1 MSNQLKLKVKK
12 TKLFQKL
19 NGVKTLGYYG
29 RVISNGKK
37 TYEQVALES
46 CVNTTVHKAEMK
58 VAAELLLDGI
68 ATNRKLGSD
77 MADGVT
83 GGGLHGKDLS
93 KADVSV
99 NIYCH
104 LLAQQKGKVVTA
116 CCAIGD
122 ETVNI
127 LVGNEPRRIP
137 YADIVSAARD
147 YIRSVGGFERF
158 AEWGLV

>member
-1 MSNQLKLKVKK
+1 MSSQLKLKVKK

-68 ATNRKLGSD
+68 AANLKNGYIVDLGPLGTLYPSVESNWHQD
-77 MADGVT
+77 PDECTLAEQKPKVSYRPSADIKSAISGAQVGWT
-83 GGGLHGKDLS
+83 TEEETDDNSVPSEGGGTGKPGDN
-93 KADVSV
+93 ADE
-99 NIYCH
+99 
-104 LLAQQKGKVVTA
+104 LG
-116 CCAIGD
+116 
-122 ETVNI
+122 
-127 LVGNEPRRIP
+127 
-137 YADIVSAARD
+137 
-147 YIRSVGGFERF
+147 
-158 AEWGLV
+158 

>member
-1 MSNQLKLKVKK
+1 MSSQLKLKVKK

-68 ATNRKLGSD
+68 AANLKNGYIVDLGPLGTLYPSVESNWHQD
-77 MADGVT
+77 PDECTLAEQ
-83 GGGLHGKDLS
+83 KP
-93 KADVSV
+93 KVS
-99 NIYCH
+99 YR
-104 LLAQQKGKVVTA
+104 
-116 CCAIGD
+116 
-122 ETVNI
+122 
-127 LVGNEPRRIP
+127 PS
-137 YADIVSAARD
+137 ADIKSAISGAQVGWTTEEETD
-147 YIRSVGGFERF
+147 DNSVPSEGGTNPGGPDE
-158 AEWGLV
+158 LP

>member
-1 MSNQLKLKVKK
+1 MSSQLKLKVKK

-68 ATNRKLGSD
+68 AANLKNGYIVDLGPLGTLYPSVESNWHQD
-77 MADGVT
+77 PDECTLAEQKPKVSYRPSADIKSAISG
-83 GGGLHGKDLS
+83 
-93 KADVSV
+93 
-99 NIYCH
+99 
-104 LLAQQKGKVVTA
+104 AQVGWTTE
-116 CCAIGD
+116 D
-122 ETVNI
+122 ETEDNSVPSEGGTNP
-127 LVGNEPRRIP
+127 GG
-137 YADIVSAARD
+137 AD
-147 YIRSVGGFERF
+147 E
-158 AEWGLV
+158 LP

>member
-1 MSNQLKLKVKK
+1 MSSQLKLKVKK

-68 ATNRKLGSD
+68 AANLKNGYIVDLGPLGTLYPSVESNWHQD
-77 MADGVT
+77 PDECTLAEQKPKVSYRPSADIKSAISGAQVGWT
-83 GGGLHGKDLS
+83 TEEETDDNSVPSEGGGTNPGS
-93 KADVSV
+93 P
-99 NIYCH
+99 
-104 LLAQQKGKVVTA
+104 
-116 CCAIGD
+116 D
-122 ETVNI
+122 E
-127 LVGNEPRRIP
+127 LP
-137 YADIVSAARD
+137 
-147 YIRSVGGFERF
+147 
-158 AEWGLV
+158 

>member
-68 ATNRKLGSD
+68 AANLKNGYIVDLGPLGTLYPSVESNWHQD
-77 MADGVT
+77 PDECTLAEQKPKVSYRPSADIKSAISG
-83 GGGLHGKDLS
+83 
-93 KADVSV
+93 
-99 NIYCH
+99 
-104 LLAQQKGKVVTA
+104 AQVGWTTE
-116 CCAIGD
+116 D
-122 ETVNI
+122 ETEDNSVPSE
-127 LVGNEPRRIP
+127 VGTNPGSPDELP
-137 YADIVSAARD
+137 
-147 YIRSVGGFERF
+147 
-158 AEWGLV
+158 

>member
-58 VAAELLLDGI
+58 VAAELLVDGI
-68 ATNRKLGSD
+68 AANLKNGYIVDLGPLGTLYPSVESNWHQD
-77 MADGVT
+77 PDECTLAEQ
-83 GGGLHGKDLS
+83 KP
-93 KADVSV
+93 KVS
-99 NIYCH
+99 YR
-104 LLAQQKGKVVTA
+104 
-116 CCAIGD
+116 
-122 ETVNI
+122 
-127 LVGNEPRRIP
+127 PS
-137 YADIVSAARD
+137 ADIKSAISGAQVGWTTEEETD
-147 YIRSVGGFERF
+147 DNSVPSEGGTNPGGADE
-158 AEWGLV
+158 LP

>member
-68 ATNRKLGSD
+68 AANLKNGYIVDLGPLGTLYPSVESNWHQD
-77 MADGVT
+77 PDECTLAEQKPKVSYRPSADIKSAISGAQVGWT
-83 GGGLHGKDLS
+83 TEEETDDNSVPSEGGGTGAPGDN
-93 KADVSV
+93 ADE
-99 NIYCH
+99 
-104 LLAQQKGKVVTA
+104 LG
-116 CCAIGD
+116 
-122 ETVNI
+122 
-127 LVGNEPRRIP
+127 
-137 YADIVSAARD
+137 
-147 YIRSVGGFERF
+147 
-158 AEWGLV
+158 

>member
-68 ATNRKLGSD
+68 AANLKNGYIVDLGPLGTLYPSVESNWHQD
-77 MADGVT
+77 PDECTLAEQ
-83 GGGLHGKDLS
+83 KP
-93 KADVSV
+93 KVS
-99 NIYCH
+99 YR
-104 LLAQQKGKVVTA
+104 
-116 CCAIGD
+116 
-122 ETVNI
+122 
-127 LVGNEPRRIP
+127 PS
-137 YADIVSAARD
+137 ADIKSAISGAQVGWTTEEETD
-147 YIRSVGGFERF
+147 DNSVPSEGGTNPGGADE
-158 AEWGLV
+158 LP

>member
-12 TKLFQKL
+12 TKLKRLL

-68 ATNRKLGSD
+68 AANLKNGYIVDLGPLGTLYPSVESNWHQD
-77 MADGVT
+77 PDECTLAEQ
-83 GGGLHGKDLS
+83 KP
-93 KADVSV
+93 KVS
-99 NIYCH
+99 YR
-104 LLAQQKGKVVTA
+104 
-116 CCAIGD
+116 
-122 ETVNI
+122 
-127 LVGNEPRRIP
+127 PS
-137 YADIVSAARD
+137 ADIKSAISGAQVGWTTEEETD
-147 YIRSVGGFERF
+147 DNSVPSEGGTTPGSPDE
-158 AEWGLV
+158 LP

>member
-68 ATNRKLGSD
+68 AANLKNGYIVDLGPLGTLYPSVESHWHQD
-77 MADGVT
+77 PDECTLAEQ
-83 GGGLHGKDLS
+83 KP
-93 KADVSV
+93 KVS
-99 NIYCH
+99 YR
-104 LLAQQKGKVVTA
+104 
-116 CCAIGD
+116 
-122 ETVNI
+122 
-127 LVGNEPRRIP
+127 PS
-137 YADIVSAARD
+137 ADIKSAISGAQVGWTTEEETD
-147 YIRSVGGFERF
+147 DNSVPSEGGTNPGGADE
-158 AEWGLV
+158 LP